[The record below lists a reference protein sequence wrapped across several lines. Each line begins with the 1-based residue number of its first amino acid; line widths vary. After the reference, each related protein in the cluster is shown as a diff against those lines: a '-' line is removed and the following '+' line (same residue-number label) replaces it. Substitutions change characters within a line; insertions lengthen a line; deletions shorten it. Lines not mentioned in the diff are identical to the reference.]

1 MVDALYPFVR
11 FLARSAALL
20 GGIALIAL
28 VVMTVVSIIGRNFTA
43 FGPVPG
49 DFELVEAGVAFAI
62 FAFMPWCQLN
72 RGHAAVEILA
82 SRFGVLFNNLIDLIS
97 DVLLLGLWIF
107 LGYRHFLG
115 MLDKKGY
122 SETTFIL
129 QYPIWWAYAAAL
141 AGIVVIVIVSIF
153 CVLRSIRNLTSRRL
167 PEPSGAIH

>member
-11 FLARSAALL
+11 FLARSAALF
-20 GGIALIAL
+20 GGVALVAL
-28 VVMTVVSIIGRNFTA
+28 VVMTVVSIIGRNFTG

-82 SRFGVLFNNLIDLIS
+82 SRFGALFNNLIDLIS
-97 DVLLLGLWIF
+97 DGLLLGLWIF

-122 SETTFIL
+122 GETTFIL
-129 QYPIWWAYAAAL
+129 QFPIWWAYAAAM
-141 AGIVVIVIVSIF
+141 AGIVVIVLVGVF
-153 CVLRSIRNLTSRRL
+153 CVLRSIRNLASGRA